1 MSRHP
6 LHRLLD
12 ALQYE
17 YRYVGMEEKDG
28 RPYKKFIKVPR
39 LRSRHKQA
47 LLLAALAAVLLVCG
61 VWLVRR
67 ITDRLEAPPEAAPL
81 VQPQ

>member
-1 MSRHP
+1 MRRDT

-12 ALQYE
+12 AIKYE

-28 RPYKKFIKVPR
+28 RKYKKFLKVPR
-39 LRSRHKQA
+39 LRSRHKQ
-47 LLLAALAAVLLVCG
+47 LLLGAAIAAVLLLCG

-67 ITDRLEAPPEAAPL
+67 ITDRLEAPAAEEPT